1 MSTILTKLD
10 DISFSYSSE
19 NREVLKSLSLELE
32 KGGITT
38 ILGPNGV
45 GKTTLLYIILGWIK
59 IRKGAIIH
67 KGRNLE
73 DFSRKEMGRL
83 IGLVPQNEHISFE
96 YSLLEYVLL
105 GRAPHLNSLQSPGE
119 NDIRIG
125 LEALGKVGLA
135 EYSDKSVLHLSGG
148 EKQLVLLA
156 RSLAQEP
163 ELLLLDEPMS
173 NLDLANKI
181 RIIKILKSLKKG
193 GVTILLTSHEPEI
206 AASLSDSVIL
216 MGSDFSILQGHV
228 DDILTKD
235 NLSRIYN
242 IPIEIKEVDGRKMI
256 LWH

>member
-1 MSTILTKLD
+1 MSTILTRLD
-10 DISFSYSSE
+10 NISFTYSSE
-19 NREVLKSLSLELE
+19 NKEVLNSLSLELE
-32 KGGITT
+32 KGGIST
-38 ILGPNGV
+38 ILGPNGI

-59 IRKGAIIH
+59 IRKGAVLH
-67 KGRNLE
+67 KERNME

-83 IGLVPQNEHISFE
+83 IGLVPQYEHISFE

-105 GRAPHLNSLQSPGE
+105 GRAPHLNSLQSPGD
-119 NDIRIG
+119 NDFRIA
-125 LEALGKVGLA
+125 LEALNKVGLA
-135 EYSDKSVLHLSGG
+135 EYSDKSILHLSGG

-181 RIIKILKSLKKG
+181 RIITILKSLKKE
-193 GVTILLTSHEPEI
+193 GVTILLTSHEPEV

-216 MGSDFSILQGHV
+216 MGSDFSIQQGHV
-228 DDILTKD
+228 DEILTKE

-242 IPIEIKEVDGRKMI
+242 IPIDIKEIDGRKII